1 MEKKTRFF
9 GALGGMFKGLVRPA
23 EYIKTGKSATWF
35 SIHLLVILVCVILPT
50 LVFYMPVSKRIGY
63 NRLADA
69 IDDRIAYF
77 SVSEDGFYCKKQY
90 ELKRPG
96 EAYIRIDYTDYDTES
111 DEIDELLEVG
121 HYKTMVVVSNQE
133 ILLYSDDSPTRIS
146 WNSVYSHLRSIEKRD
161 VYDKDTLLNLTRKY
175 DTPLLIGITLVL
187 AVLLIFVYYVGTLIW
202 GFIINAL
209 KHVFGISDEI
219 GFSDIVKASTLI
231 RTPWF
236 IAAILIAGF
245 VLKGQFVFLYILC
258 VIITFVYL
266 ITAVKL
272 YADEILRIPE
282 KPETKAG
289 EQEDHVP
296 DEEYYGD

>member
-1 MEKKTRFF
+1 
-9 GALGGMFKGLVRPA
+9 
-23 EYIKTGKSATWF
+23 
-35 SIHLLVILVCVILPT
+35 
-50 LVFYMPVSKRIGY
+50 
-63 NRLADA
+63 
-69 IDDRIAYF
+69 
-77 SVSEDGFYCKKQY
+77 
-90 ELKRPG
+90 
-96 EAYIRIDYTDYDTES
+96 
-111 DEIDELLEVG
+111 
-121 HYKTMVVVSNQE
+121 MVVVSNQE

-146 WNSVYSHLRSIEKRD
+146 WSSVYSHLRSIEKRD

>member
-96 EAYIRIDYTDYDTES
+96 EAYIRIDSTDYDTES

-133 ILLYSDDSPTRIS
+133 MIHRPG
-146 WNSVYSHLRSIEKRD
+146 SV
-161 VYDKDTLLNLTRKY
+161 
-175 DTPLLIGITLVL
+175 G
-187 AVLLIFVYYVGTLIW
+187 AVF
-202 GFIINAL
+202 
-209 KHVFGISDEI
+209 
-219 GFSDIVKASTLI
+219 I
-231 RTPWF
+231 RT
-236 IAAILIAGF
+236 
-245 VLKGQFVFLYILC
+245 C
-258 VIITFVYL
+258 VRSRSGMYMI
-266 ITAVKL
+266 
-272 YADEILRIPE
+272 RI
-282 KPETKAG
+282 
-289 EQEDHVP
+289 H
-296 DEEYYGD
+296 Y

>member
-96 EAYIRIDYTDYDTES
+96 EAYIRIDSTDYDTES
-111 DEIDELLEVG
+111 DEID
-121 HYKTMVVVSNQE
+121 
-133 ILLYSDDSPTRIS
+133 
-146 WNSVYSHLRSIEKRD
+146 
-161 VYDKDTLLNLTRKY
+161 
-175 DTPLLIGITLVL
+175 
-187 AVLLIFVYYVGTLIW
+187 
-202 GFIINAL
+202 
-209 KHVFGISDEI
+209 
-219 GFSDIVKASTLI
+219 
-231 RTPWF
+231 
-236 IAAILIAGF
+236 
-245 VLKGQFVFLYILC
+245 
-258 VIITFVYL
+258 
-266 ITAVKL
+266 
-272 YADEILRIPE
+272 
-282 KPETKAG
+282 
-289 EQEDHVP
+289 
-296 DEEYYGD
+296 

>member
-1 MEKKTRFF
+1 M
-9 GALGGMFKGLVRPA
+9 
-23 EYIKTGKSATWF
+23 
-35 SIHLLVILVCVILPT
+35 
-50 LVFYMPVSKRIGY
+50 
-63 NRLADA
+63 
-69 IDDRIAYF
+69 
-77 SVSEDGFYCKKQY
+77 
-90 ELKRPG
+90 
-96 EAYIRIDYTDYDTES
+96 
-111 DEIDELLEVG
+111 
-121 HYKTMVVVSNQE
+121 
-133 ILLYSDDSPTRIS
+133 
-146 WNSVYSHLRSIEKRD
+146 
-161 VYDKDTLLNLTRKY
+161 
-175 DTPLLIGITLVL
+175 IGITLVL

-219 GFSDIVKASTLI
+219 VFSDIVKASTLI

-266 ITAVKL
+266 IAAVKL